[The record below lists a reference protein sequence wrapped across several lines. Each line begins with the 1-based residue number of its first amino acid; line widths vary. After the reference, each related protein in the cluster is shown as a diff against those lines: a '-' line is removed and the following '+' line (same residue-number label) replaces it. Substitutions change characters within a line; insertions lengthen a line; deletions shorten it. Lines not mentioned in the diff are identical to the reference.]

1 MSNNTSFGSG
11 ALSSLSSISG
21 SDNAAFGYNA
31 LAKYTGSGETAV
43 GSGTLANDIVTSS
56 NTTNFNSAFG
66 YQALTANT
74 SGQQNTVMGY
84 QAFLANITGSN
95 NVALGDSTLAIY
107 TNPHSSVVIGSQAG
121 QNMVTT
127 SGSNTTTTV
136 DSLYPFILGYQ
147 TAQNAVQNTNNN
159 INPTIMTVSDFMA
172 LGYQAAQNA
181 LQNTNNGDNE
191 TMSVSGFLALGYQTA
206 QNALQN
212 TNGIASTAM
221 SVSGFL
227 ALGYQAAQN
236 ACSLTTNE
244 LISSL
249 TANALTALG
258 YQAAQNFNHGV
269 VLEGNPN
276 ILNAT
281 VSANNVIAIGNQ
293 AAGNCNNFLGG
304 IPSYIVNASDD
315 ELIAIGTHAAQ
326 NQNSSSNA
334 ATISAINNIAIGQ
347 MALLYNNYNN
357 VNSNSSANFSADYN
371 IAIGY
376 QALMNNN
383 NNISNTGT
391 GVSSA
396 VSSNNIAIGSNAN
409 ANLGAPS
416 NSNVNNTG
424 VVPYGSDNIVIG
436 NSSTIQT
443 SIISNLQQQNHTAAE
458 CDRNIIIGNNS
469 YFDSTY
475 PSPSSSTEIINSTN
489 DNIIIGNNLN
499 IIGGKFV
506 EEGLAN
512 QPGTFIA
519 NIYGNGSSFGTYT
532 IGQINS
538 VNGEGVLMSIVSI
551 DQYNRLG
558 SVTLASSSSS
568 RRFKEEIRPLVMED
582 LAARFQ
588 RLQPVSFVYKSDP
601 TRSRQYGLVAED
613 VLEVLPDCVEYE
625 TEPKTGQRQPY
636 TVRYNGVTALLVK
649 RVQEQE
655 DEIQSLKRENT
666 DLRMDF
672 QALKKENFELKNRL
686 FELEKKISRLLG
698 DR

>member
-1 MSNNTSFGSG
+1 
-11 ALSSLSSISG
+11 
-21 SDNAAFGYNA
+21 
-31 LAKYTGSGETAV
+31 
-43 GSGTLANDIVTSS
+43 
-56 NTTNFNSAFG
+56 
-66 YQALTANT
+66 
-74 SGQQNTVMGY
+74 
-84 QAFLANITGSN
+84 
-95 NVALGDSTLAIY
+95 
-107 TNPHSSVVIGSQAG
+107 
-121 QNMVTT
+121 
-127 SGSNTTTTV
+127 
-136 DSLYPFILGYQ
+136 
-147 TAQNAVQNTNNN
+147 
-159 INPTIMTVSDFMA
+159 
-172 LGYQAAQNA
+172 
-181 LQNTNNGDNE
+181 
-191 TMSVSGFLALGYQTA
+191 MSVSGFL
-206 QNALQN
+206 
-212 TNGIASTAM
+212 
-221 SVSGFL
+221 V
-227 ALGYQAAQN
+227 LGYQAAQN
-236 ACSLTTNE
+236 ACSLTTNGPRC
-244 LISSL
+244 SL
-249 TANALTALG
+249 TVNALTALG

-269 VLEGNPN
+269 VLDSLS

-304 IPSYIVNASDD
+304 DLSYIVNASSD

-424 VVPYGSDNIVIG
+424 VVPYGSNNIVIG

-443 SIISNLQQQNHTAAE
+443 SVIINQQQQNHTAAE

-469 YFDSTY
+469 YFDPTY
-475 PSPSSSTEIINSTN
+475 PSLSPPPSLPSTEIINSTN

-499 IIGGKFV
+499 IIGGTFV
-506 EEGLAN
+506 DEGLAN

-532 IGQINS
+532 IGQSNTINGGG
-538 VNGEGVLMSIVSI
+538 NVLMSIVSI

-625 TEPKTGQRQPY
+625 MEPKTGQRQPY